1 MTPAPTEDLL
11 RDPEAAWSP
20 WRPTGAD
27 PWDASKAAHLRRR
40 AGFGAT
46 WGQVVRDAEEG
57 LEPSIRRMLD
67 GDPRGP
73 DGRPSAEFEGIVDA
87 MVDSARRSP
96 SIERVQYLWLF
107 RMIFTP
113 HPLAERMT
121 LAWHG
126 HYATG
131 NQKVDD
137 DARML
142 DQNLALRELWRA
154 RASRLHLR
162 MLRDPAMLVWLD
174 GVESSRERPN
184 ENLGREFLELFA
196 LGEGNY
202 TEGDVKAAARALTGW
217 RRQHGD
223 GRGGV
228 RFEPDEHDPGE
239 KALFGATGPW
249 GVEDV
254 VRIATARPAAAHHL
268 ARRLYRTFVA
278 DTEDPPPGLLDPL
291 AGAMRVDGDVDVARG
306 IERVLRSRLFFSPWC
321 RGKRVK
327 GPVEFAVGALLACER
342 FAPPFDPVDLEARL
356 SRMGQRLLYPPTVA
370 GWPGGLDWLRGPTL
384 IARAN
389 FAAAL
394 GATGSEATRL
404 ASVARKYGLD
414 APGAWAGAF
423 STLVLG
429 PTLPTPPG
437 GGSADAGPP
446 GLIVRDVLSLPE
458 AQLS

>member
-1 MTPAPTEDLL
+1 
-11 RDPEAAWSP
+11 
-20 WRPTGAD
+20 
-27 PWDASKAAHLRRR
+27 
-40 AGFGAT
+40 
-46 WGQVVRDAEEG
+46 
-57 LEPSIRRMLD
+57 
-67 GDPRGP
+67 
-73 DGRPSAEFEGIVDA
+73 
-87 MVDSARRSP
+87 MVDSARQSP

-121 LAWHG
+121 LAWHD

-137 DARML
+137 ASRML

-154 RASRLHLR
+154 RASQLHLR

-174 GVESSRERPN
+174 GVENSRERPN

-217 RRQHGD
+217 RRHHGD
-223 GRGGV
+223 RRGVV
-228 RFEPDEHDPGE
+228 RFESDEHDPGE
-239 KALFGATGPW
+239 KTLFGATGPW

-254 VRIATARPAAAHHL
+254 VRIATARPAAALHL

-278 DTEDPPPGLLDPL
+278 DAEAPPPGLLDPL
-291 AGAMRVDGDVDVARG
+291 AETMRGDGDVDVARG
-306 IERVLRSRLFFSPWC
+306 IERILRSRLFFSPWC

-327 GPVEFAVGALLACER
+327 SPVEFAVGALLACER
-342 FAPPFDPVDLEARL
+342 FSPPFDPVDLEARL
-356 SRMGQRLLYPPTVA
+356 VRMGQRLLYTPTVA

-389 FAAAL
+389 FAAAM
-394 GATGSEATRL
+394 GPAEGNAARL
-404 ASVARKYGLD
+404 ASLALKHGFDTSD
-414 APGAWAGAF
+414 AWSRAF

-429 PTLPTPPG
+429 PALPTPPG
-437 GGSADAGPP
+437 GSADARS
-446 GLIVRDVLSLPE
+446 LALVVRDVLSLPE